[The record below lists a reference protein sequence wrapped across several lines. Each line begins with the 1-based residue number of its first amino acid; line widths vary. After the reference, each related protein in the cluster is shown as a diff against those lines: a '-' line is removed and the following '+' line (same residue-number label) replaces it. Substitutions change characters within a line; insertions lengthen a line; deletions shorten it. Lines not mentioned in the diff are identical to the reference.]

1 MHLTHDSV
9 ILLVL
14 GLDEL
19 SQEVLAIRLLQ
30 DGVMV
35 QEYWHEVVVIF
46 HPVKGKA

>member
-1 MHLTHDSV
+1 MHLTHDSM

-14 GLDEL
+14 GLDKL
-19 SQEVLAIRLLQ
+19 SQEVFAVCLLQ